1 MTIYWNQFD
10 IKDRSYYIAVSSK
23 GVCYFGT
30 QSEGFEGLEAWVM
43 KTYKEAHLEHN
54 SVKTG
59 PYIEE
64 LTDYFDGVKQ
74 TFNMKVDVKGT
85 PFQEEVWQALRDIP
99 FGETRSYADI
109 AEVIGRPKAVRA
121 VGGAVGANPVLITIP
136 CHRVIAKD
144 GSIGGFSSGLDLK
157 RVLMRIEGIQLV
169 KNA

>member
-10 IKDRSYYIAVSSK
+10 VKDRSYYIAVSAE

-30 QSEGFEGLEAWVM
+30 QSEGFDGLAAWIRKVY
-43 KTYKEAHLEHN
+43 KTSTLEY
-54 SVKTG
+54 SAERTA
-59 PYIEE
+59 PYISE
-64 LTDYFDGVKQ
+64 LTDYFNGVKQ

-109 AEVIGRPKAVRA
+109 AEAIGRPKAVRA
-121 VGGAVGANPVLITIP
+121 VGGAVGANPVLVTIP

-157 RVLMRIEGIQLV
+157 RVLMKIEGIRLV